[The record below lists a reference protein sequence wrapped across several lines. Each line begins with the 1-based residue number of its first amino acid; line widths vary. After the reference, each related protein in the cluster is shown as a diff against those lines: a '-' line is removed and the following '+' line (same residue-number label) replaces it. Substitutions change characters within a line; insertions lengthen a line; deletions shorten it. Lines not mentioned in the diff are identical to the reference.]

1 MMKYFKFGRLIIGFF
16 FIFLFVG
23 SPLYADIYM
32 YIDKNGV
39 IHYTNVPV
47 ESEGNSV
54 KFLLYQK
61 EVIREK
67 KQFDIF
73 DNNDFNSIDS
83 YIFEASHYYDVSFP
97 LIKAIIKVESDFNTM
112 AISKKGAMGLMQ
124 IMPFNFKELSIRDPF
139 DPWENIM
146 GGVSYFKNML
156 TKFNGDLSLSLA
168 AYNAGP
174 NAVISELLISGK
186 SYRHQIIFDGRNF
199 MVVRNRCERCVFVAT
214 VA

>member
-174 NAVISELLISGK
+174 NAVDKYGSIPPYPETINYVEKVLKYYSFYKKKE
-186 SYRHQIIFDGRNF
+186 
-199 MVVRNRCERCVFVAT
+199 
-214 VA
+214 

>member
-1 MMKYFKFGRLIIGFF
+1 MMKNFKFERLIIGFF
-16 FIFLFVG
+16 FVFLFVG

-39 IHYTNVPV
+39 MHYTNVPV
-47 ESEGNSV
+47 ESEGTSV

-61 EVIREK
+61 EVIRER

-73 DNNDFNSIDS
+73 DNSDFNSIDS
-83 YIFEASHYYDVSFP
+83 YIFEAAHYHDVSFP
-97 LIKAIIKVESDFNTM
+97 LIKAIIKVESDFNPM
-112 AISKKGAMGLMQ
+112 AISQKGAMGLMQ

-174 NAVISELLISGK
+174 NAVDKYGSIPPYPETINYVEKVLKYYSFYKNE
-186 SYRHQIIFDGRNF
+186 
-199 MVVRNRCERCVFVAT
+199 
-214 VA
+214 

>member
-1 MMKYFKFGRLIIGFF
+1 MKYFKFERLIIGFF
-16 FIFLFVG
+16 FVFLFVG

-39 IHYTNVPV
+39 MHYTNVPV

-83 YIFEASHYYDVSFP
+83 YIFEAAHYYDVSFP

-174 NAVISELLISGK
+174 NAVDKYGSIPPYPETINYVEKVLKYYSFYKKKE
-186 SYRHQIIFDGRNF
+186 
-199 MVVRNRCERCVFVAT
+199 
-214 VA
+214 

>member
-1 MMKYFKFGRLIIGFF
+1 MMKNFKFESLIIAFF
-16 FIFLFVG
+16 FVFLFVG
-23 SPLYADIYM
+23 SPVYADIYM
-32 YIDKNGV
+32 YIDKDGV
-39 IHYTNVPV
+39 MHYTNVPV
-47 ESEGNSV
+47 ESEGASV

-73 DNNDFNSIDS
+73 DNNDFTSIDS
-83 YIFEASHYYDVSFP
+83 YIFEAAHYYDVSFP

-124 IMPFNFKELSIRDPF
+124 IMPFNFKDLSIRDPF

-174 NAVISELLISGK
+174 NAVDKYGSIPPYPETINYVEKVLKYYSFYKKNE
-186 SYRHQIIFDGRNF
+186 
-199 MVVRNRCERCVFVAT
+199 
-214 VA
+214 

>member
-1 MMKYFKFGRLIIGFF
+1 MKYFKFERLIIGFF
-16 FIFLFVG
+16 FVFLFVG
-23 SPLYADIYM
+23 SPVYADIYM

-39 IHYTNVPV
+39 MHYTNVPV
-47 ESEGNSV
+47 ESEGTSV
-54 KFLLYQK
+54 KFLFYQK

-67 KQFDIF
+67 KEFDIF

-83 YIFEASHYYDVSFP
+83 YIFEAANYYDVSIP

-174 NAVISELLISGK
+174 NAVDKYGSIPPYPETINYVEKVLKYYSFYK
-186 SYRHQIIFDGRNF
+186 KAD
-199 MVVRNRCERCVFVAT
+199 
-214 VA
+214 